1 MEGTLVSAAGGAL
14 KPVLEK
20 LGAVLSDKYK
30 LVKSVRSEIKSLK
43 AELEA
48 MHAFLE
54 NMSELEDSNVQDK
67 VWMADVR
74 ELSYDIE
81 DSIDEFMFR
90 VDDKSAKP
98 GGLIKKCKNL
108 LMKTKTHRM
117 AKKIRDLKIQ
127 VNEVGERHAR
137 YKIRE
142 TISKTSNAAVDHRA
156 VAIFQDASK
165 LVGIDGPKDVL
176 IKLLMHGDVCASLQ
190 QPKVVSI
197 IGSAGLGKTTL
208 ANQVYKKLGEQFECK
223 SFVSVSQN
231 PDMMKVLRIILSEVS
246 NQPYASTE
254 EGGIEQLISKIAN
267 FLEDK
272 RSVSA
277 YQPTYS
283 SYIHKYTMHGIQNI
297 PLAINSLFHMY
308 S

>member
-1 MEGTLVSAAGGAL
+1 MEGALVSAAGGAL

-20 LGAVLSDKYK
+20 LGALLSDKYK
-30 LVKSVRSEIKSLK
+30 LFKSVRREIKFLK

-67 VWMADVR
+67 AWMADVR
-74 ELSYDIE
+74 ELSYDTE
-81 DSIDEFMFR
+81 DSIDEFMLR

-98 GGLIKKCKNL
+98 DGFIEKCRNL
-108 LMKTKTHRM
+108 WMKTKTRHQI
-117 AKKIRDLKIQ
+117 AKAIRDLKIQ
-127 VNEVGERHAR
+127 VKEVGERRER

-156 VAIFQDASK
+156 VAIFEDASK
-165 LVGIDGPKDVL
+165 LVGIDGPKDEL
-176 IKLLMHGDVCASLQ
+176 IKMLMHGDVCASLQ

-223 SFVSVSQN
+223 SFVSMSQN

-246 NQPYASTE
+246 NQPYASP
-254 EGGIEQLISKIAN
+254 KN
-267 FLEDK
+267 KLETL
-272 RSVSA
+272 R
-277 YQPTYS
+277 
-283 SYIHKYTMHGIQNI
+283 
-297 PLAINSLFHMY
+297 
-308 S
+308 